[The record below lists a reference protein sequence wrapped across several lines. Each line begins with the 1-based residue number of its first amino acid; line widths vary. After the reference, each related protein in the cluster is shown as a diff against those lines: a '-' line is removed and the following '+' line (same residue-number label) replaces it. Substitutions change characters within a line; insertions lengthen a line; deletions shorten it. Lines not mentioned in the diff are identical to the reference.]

1 MKKILII
8 GFVLMPLLLKADD
21 YKKQNSVQE
30 EQYVDFAET
39 MPEPI
44 GGLEAIY
51 KNIKYPDMARKA
63 GIQGRVYAIVF
74 VNEEGE
80 VEDVKVLKGIGGG
93 CDEAAIDGI
102 KKSKFKPGSNGGI
115 PVKVKLSIPIAFKL

>member
-80 VEDVKVLKGIGGG
+80 VEDVKILKGIGGG
-93 CDEAAIDGI
+93 CDEAAINGI
-102 KKSKFKPGSNGGI
+102 KKSKFKPGYNGGI
-115 PVKVKLSIPIAFKL
+115 PVKV